1 MINAIW
7 EILTSIEII
16 ILIVLLVIL
25 IIIIDPNITFI
36 RCLKRQKKNNI
47 KESEKEKKKQIEEP
61 GKIIVS
67 DSTYEVL
74 MEIKKKRR

>member
-16 ILIVLLVIL
+16 ILFVLLIIL
-25 IIIIDPNITFI
+25 IIIIDPKIKFI
-36 RCLKRQKKNNI
+36 KCLKRKKKNTI
-47 KESEKEKKKQIEEP
+47 KESEKRKKKQIEDP